1 LPRLVIVQAEGANP
15 LATMWRSGAEAL
27 TPIAKPDTAATAIR
41 IGNPR
46 SWKKALRAVR
56 NTNGFVMDVS
66 DEEIAEAKAM
76 IGRDGIGCEP
86 ASATTLAGLRKLSL
100 GGKIDRDAVV
110 VAILT
115 GHALKDTDFILNSR
129 LREPAVEGVCCA

>member
-1 LPRLVIVQAEGANP
+1 
-15 LATMWRSGAEAL
+15 MWRSGSAEL
-27 TPIAKPDTAATAIR
+27 VPVDQPETAATAIR

-56 NTNGFVMDVS
+56 HSDGFVMDVS

-86 ASATTLAGLRKLSL
+86 ASATTLAALRKL
-100 GGKIDRDAVV
+100 GARGKIDRQAVV
-110 VAILT
+110 VAVLT
-115 GHALKDTDFILNSR
+115 GHALKDTDFVIKAQRAEHALQGESH
-129 LREPAVEGVCCA
+129 A

>member
-1 LPRLVIVQAEGANP
+1 
-15 LATMWRSGAEAL
+15 MWRSGAAEL
-27 TPIAKPDTAATAIR
+27 QLIESPETAATAIR

-56 NTNGFVMDVS
+56 NTDGFVMDVT

-86 ASATTLAGLRKLSL
+86 ASATTLAALQKLTRQ
-100 GGKIDRDAVV
+100 GTIDRDAVV
-110 VAILT
+110 AAILT
-115 GHALKDTDFILNSR
+115 GHALKDTDYILKSH
-129 LREPAVEGVCCA
+129 LREPALQGVCCA